1 MLNGPA
7 GAGVS
12 AAPTTAPETIGFLIV
27 PKFSMMAFTSTIEP
41 LRMANRMSGRE
52 LYRWQLYTVDGKPIR
67 ASNGILI
74 MPDASLAEAADA
86 RRPDAVI
93 VCAGIDVQLFNDK
106 AAFAALRRMDRQ
118 GVQIGAV
125 CTGSHILARAG
136 LLDGYRCTI
145 HWENLDSFTE
155 AFPGIEVSTDLFEID
170 RNRFTCC
177 GGTAALDMMLHL
189 IGRKHGNALATAV
202 SEQCIL
208 ERIRDEH
215 DAQRMPLSARLR
227 VNHPKLVASIG
238 LMEANLESPLSQDE
252 LARRVGLSRRQ
263 LERLFR
269 RYMRKAPA
277 RHYLELRLQ
286 RARLL
291 LLQSTLSIIDVALA
305 CGFVS
310 ASHFS
315 KCYRQAY
322 ARSPKQERSGAQGTE
337 AAPYAADA
345 PPARAA

>member
-1 MLNGPA
+1 MA
-7 GAGVS
+7 
-12 AAPTTAPETIGFLIV
+12 AAPSPAPPSTETFGFFLV
-27 PKFSMMAFTSTIEP
+27 PKFSMIAFTAAVEP
-41 LRMANRMSGRE
+41 LRLANRMSGRD
-52 LYRWQLYTVDGKPIR
+52 LYRWKLFSTDGQPVR
-67 ASNGILI
+67 ASNGIAL
-74 MPDASLAEAADA
+74 MPDAPLARAAEGG
-86 RRPDAVI
+86 RPDAVVI
-93 VCAGIDVQLFNDK
+93 CGGIDVQQFDDR
-106 AAFAALRRMDRQ
+106 AAFAALRRLERQ
-118 GVQIGAV
+118 GVALGAL
-125 CTGSHILARAG
+125 CTGSHVLARAG

-145 HWENLDSFTE
+145 HWENLDSFAE
-155 AFPGIEVSTDLFEID
+155 AFPDIEVSTDLFEID

-177 GGTAALDMMLHL
+177 GGTAALDLMLHL
-189 IGRKHGNALATAV
+189 IGRRHGAALATSV

-215 DAQRMPLSARLR
+215 DAQRMPVSARLR
-227 VNHPKLVASIG
+227 VNHPKLVAAIG
-238 LMEANLESPLSQDE
+238 LMESNLEQPLAQDD
-252 LARRVGLSRRQ
+252 LARRIGLSRRQ

-269 RYMRKAPA
+269 RYLRKAPA

-322 ARSPKQERSGAQGTE
+322 GRSPKQER
-337 AAPYAADA
+337 AAPA
-345 PPARAA
+345 

>member
-1 MLNGPA
+1 MRKVRSFAFVLLDTFA
-7 GAGVS
+7 MMGVAS
-12 AAPTTAPETIGFLIV
+12 A
-27 PKFSMMAFTSTIEP
+27 IEP
-41 LRMANRMSGRE
+41 LRAANRLAGRDI
-52 LYRWQLYTVDGKPIR
+52 YRWSLLSPDGAPVRPSNGMTIAVDGPAAR
-67 ASNGILI
+67 
-74 MPDASLAEAADA
+74 AADC
-86 RRPDAVI
+86 DLVL
-93 VCAGIDVQLFNDK
+93 VCAGIELEPASQTRITVALRQ
-106 AAFAALRRMDRQ
+106 ALRR
-118 GVQIGAV
+118 GAAIGGISA
-125 CTGSHILARAG
+125 GSFVLARAG

-145 HWENLDSFTE
+145 HWENLDSFAE
-155 AFPGIEVSTDLFEID
+155 AFPDIEVSTDLFEID

-177 GGTAALDMMLHL
+177 GGTAALDLMLHL
-189 IGRKHGNALATAV
+189 IGRRHGAALATSV

-215 DAQRMPLSARLR
+215 DAQRMPVSARLR
-227 VNHPKLVASIG
+227 VNHPKLVAAIG
-238 LMEANLESPLSQDE
+238 LMESNLEQPLAQDD
-252 LARRVGLSRRQ
+252 LARRIGLSRRQ

-269 RYMRKAPA
+269 RYLRKAPA

-322 ARSPKQERSGAQGTE
+322 GRSPKQER
-337 AAPYAADA
+337 AAPA
-345 PPARAA
+345 

>member
-1 MLNGPA
+1 MMAAMLNGPLP
-7 GAGVS
+7 
-12 AAPTTAPETIGFLIV
+12 AARPETIGFLLI
-27 PKFSMMAFTSTIEP
+27 PKFSMMAFTATIEP
-41 LRMANRMSGRE
+41 LRMANRMSGKE
-52 LYRWQLYTVDGKPIR
+52 LYRWSLYTIDGKPIR
-67 ASNGILI
+67 ASNGILL
-74 MPDASLAEAADA
+74 MPDASLADAADV
-86 RRPDAVI
+86 RRPDAIV
-93 VCAGIDVQLFNDK
+93 VCAGIDVQIFNDK
-106 AAFAALRRMDRQ
+106 PTFAALRRMERQ
-118 GVQIGAV
+118 GVDIGAV
-125 CTGSHILARAG
+125 CTGSHVLARAG
-136 LLDGYRCTI
+136 LLDGHRCTI

-155 AFPGIEVSTDLFEID
+155 AFPDIEVSTDLFEID

-189 IGRKHGNALATAV
+189 IGRKHSAALATAV

-227 VNHPKLVASIG
+227 VNHPKLVAAIG
-238 LMEANLESPLSQDE
+238 LMEANLEAPLSQNE

-269 RYMRKAPA
+269 RYLRKAPA

-291 LLQSTLSIIDVALA
+291 LLQSTLSIIAVALA

-322 ARSPKQERSGAQGTE
+322 RRSPKQERSSADGTE
-337 AAPYAADA
+337 ARLETAAGAPAKAA
-345 PPARAA
+345 

>member
-7 GAGVS
+7 G
-12 AAPTTAPETIGFLIV
+12 PTRPESIGFLLV

-41 LRMANRMSGRE
+41 LRIANRMSGQE
-52 LYRWQLYTVDGKPIR
+52 LYRWFLCTIDGKPIR

-74 MPDASLAEAADA
+74 MPDASIADAADA
-86 RRPDAVI
+86 MRPDAVI

-106 AAFAALRRMDRQ
+106 ATFAALRRIDRQ
-118 GVQIGAV
+118 GVDLGAV
-125 CTGSHILARAG
+125 CTGSHVLARAG

-155 AFPGIEVSTDLFEID
+155 AFPEIEVSTDLFEID

-177 GGTAALDMMLHL
+177 GGTAAIDMMLHL
-189 IGRKHGNALATAV
+189 IGRRHGAPLATAV
-202 SEQCIL
+202 SEQVIL
-208 ERIRDEH
+208 ERIRDEN

-227 VNHPKLVASIG
+227 INHPKLVASIG
-238 LMEANLESPLSQDE
+238 LMEANLESPLTQDE

-269 RYMRKAPA
+269 RYLRKAPA

-322 ARSPKQERSGAQGTE
+322 TRSPKQERGGA
-337 AAPYAADA
+337 AAEPANDRATAAH
-345 PPARAA
+345 AA